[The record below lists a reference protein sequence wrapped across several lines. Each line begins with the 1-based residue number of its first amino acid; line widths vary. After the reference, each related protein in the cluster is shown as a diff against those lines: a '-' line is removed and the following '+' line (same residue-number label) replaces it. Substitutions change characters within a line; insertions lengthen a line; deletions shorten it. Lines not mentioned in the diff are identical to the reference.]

1 MTDAATAVIE
11 GLPEATPL
19 CSLVIPGSHD
29 TMTSACTH
37 PYYRTQALSLSE
49 QLDVGVRYLD
59 LRLTRTMV
67 AAHREWVSGTTA
79 ERILDVL
86 RSHLVEH
93 PRDFLLVRI
102 QNANEAKDDFERYGE
117 ALRAVIS
124 ENLDLFWRPTGTPG
138 GTVWPTI
145 GRIRG
150 LRVRA
155 TPVRPHEDLRAAVG
169 RSVAWQR
176 RHPPPG
182 RLGRPGRRGEA
193 RGGPEAPHG
202 CEPSGVAGAQPCQR
216 DQRGPGESRRVR
228 RRAQPGRSRDAALRR
243 RRQGRAHLRL
253 RGRGARGCGMGRQ
266 RRENRLRRG
275 RPVALRGCRCRPA
288 PAAGAVVVARWRPR
302 SVQAVARRTT
312 RVSTSRRRGAD
323 RSPLA
328 RAIARS
334 RARRATS
341 RG

>member
-49 QLDVGVRYLD
+49 QLDVGVRYID

-150 LRVRA
+150 RIVAFECAPPRYGLTRICGRPWAVPWHGNGGILLQDDWDGPDVAVKLEEVRRLHTGANPPGSLVLNHVSATNGAPGNPAAYAGGLNPAVLGMLRSG
-155 TPVRPHEDLRAAVG
+155 AAGRGVLICDFVDEELADAAWAANVG
-169 RSVAWQR
+169 RTA
-176 RHPPPG
+176 
-182 RLGRPGRRGEA
+182 
-193 RGGPEAPHG
+193 
-202 CEPSGVAGAQPCQR
+202 
-216 DQRGPGESRRVR
+216 
-228 RRAQPGRSRDAALRR
+228 
-243 RRQGRAHLRL
+243 
-253 RGRGARGCGMGRQ
+253 
-266 RRENRLRRG
+266 
-275 RPVALRGCRCRPA
+275 
-288 PAAGAVVVARWRPR
+288 
-302 SVQAVARRTT
+302 
-312 RVSTSRRRGAD
+312 
-323 RSPLA
+323 
-328 RAIARS
+328 
-334 RARRATS
+334 
-341 RG
+341 